1 MAFERNV
8 PGVIVLAVA
17 LLAAATVA
25 PGARPGGERNPSRL
39 REQVEEAVRQHVAAG
54 YQQAEL
60 AGELVAIHLPAHI
73 ASLGSASAI
82 KPLRTFI
89 PEQAAGRHIIP
100 LEVTFADG
108 GQRKMNITAE
118 CVAVVRAWAVRRP
131 LKRGTRLE
139 PQQFE
144 RRTIRVTR
152 RERDYFT
159 ADEIPAGYQLIT
171 GLSGG
176 MLLKVHQLEPVPAV
190 QRGEKV
196 AIHLRR
202 QTLTLISP
210 GKARREGNI
219 GDIIPVV
226 ATTTGKRLYGRLV
239 SPGLVV
245 VE

>member
-1 MAFERNV
+1 MQFKRYP
-8 PGVIVLAVA
+8 PGAITLALA
-17 LLAAATVA
+17 LLAVLTAAS
-25 PGARPGGERNPSRL
+25 GARPGTERTPSSL

-54 YQQAEL
+54 YERAEL
-60 AGELVAIHLPAHI
+60 AGELVAIHLPSHI
-73 ASLGSASAI
+73 AGLGGAAAI
-82 KPLRTFI
+82 KPLRSFI
-89 PEQAAGRHIIP
+89 PEQAAGRYVIP

-108 GQRKMNITAE
+108 GQRKINITAE
-118 CVAVVRAWAVRRP
+118 CVAVVQAWAVRRP
-131 LKRGTRLE
+131 LKRGTSLE
-139 PQQFE
+139 AQQFD

-159 ADEIPAGYQLIT
+159 GDEIPAGFQLTT
-171 GLSGG
+171 GLSAG
-176 MLLKVHQLEPVPAV
+176 MLLKAHHLEPVPAV
-190 QRGEKV
+190 QRGGEV